1 MSQIFQMLRP
11 IQNVLE
17 YIVVFLYKN
26 IISNYGIVIIL
37 LTVIVRIVLI
47 PLTISQTKSM
57 AKMQKLQPELKELQK
72 KYKEDKQK
80 LQQET
85 MEFYRKNKV
94 NPLAGCLPLLFQM
107 PVFFALFQA
116 LRNPSEIVT
125 NILGNFTIDGVAN
138 GIKTGLAGF
147 LPAGE
152 FTIMGAANPN
162 YNFLWMNLNEKDP
175 YYILVILMVVTM
187 FLTTRMTTTDPK
199 QSKIM
204 YIMPVVFGFI
214 SFQFPSGILVY
225 WVTSNIWGIGQ
236 QWSVNKIVTKEKVK
250 EELSQKDKS
259 LKGEQ
264 ELSEEEKKLIRRKIK
279 KKKKKK
285 K

>member
-1 MSQIFQMLRP
+1 MEQLMQLLKP

-26 IISNYGIVIIL
+26 VIANYGIVIIL
-37 LTVIVRIVLI
+37 LAIIVRIVLI

-72 KYKEDKQK
+72 KYKDDKQK

-85 MEFYRKNKV
+85 MEFYKKNNV
-94 NPLAGCLPLLFQM
+94 NPLAGCLPLLLQM

-116 LRNPSEIVT
+116 LRSPSEIVT
-125 NILGNFTIDGVAN
+125 NILGNFTIDGVAS

-147 LPAGE
+147 LPARG

-162 YNFLWMNLNEKDP
+162 YNFLWMNLNERDP
-175 YYILVILMVVTM
+175 YYILVILMVATM
-187 FLTTRMTTTDPK
+187 FLTTKMTTTDPK

-236 QWSVNKIVTKEKVK
+236 QWIVNKIVTKEKVK
-250 EELSQKDKS
+250 EELKQEKERLAKKDEISKEE
-259 LKGEQ
+259 LK
-264 ELSEEEKKLIRRKIK
+264 KILK
-279 KKKKKK
+279 KKKKRKK
-285 K
+285 RK